1 MLEVKGT
8 DGSGMP
14 QIIAFDGRILEI
26 FSWIGGKIKS
36 RRFHIDHLKNIEI
49 REKGDNGLILLVEL
63 NIPAA
68 FGTYEFRDGGENLDE
83 LVDIIKETMASIN
96 Q

>member
-1 MLEVKGT
+1 MIEVKGT

-26 FSWIGGKIKS
+26 FAWIGGKIKS
-36 RRFHIDHLKNIEI
+36 RRFHIDHLKNIELKE
-49 REKGDNGLILLVEL
+49 RDNKAPILLIEL

-68 FGTYEFRDGGENLDE
+68 FGTYEFKDGGENLYQ
-83 LVDIIKETMASIN
+83 LVEMIEKSMGSIN
-96 Q
+96 